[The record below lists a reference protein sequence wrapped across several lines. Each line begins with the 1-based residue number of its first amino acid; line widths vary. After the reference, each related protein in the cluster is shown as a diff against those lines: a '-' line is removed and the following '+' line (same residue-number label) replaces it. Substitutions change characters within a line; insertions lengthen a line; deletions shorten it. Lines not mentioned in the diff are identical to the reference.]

1 MISVIVPV
9 YNTER
14 YVGQCI
20 ESVLASAYNDF
31 ELILVNDGSTDRSIE
46 VCRKYREQDCRIR
59 LIEQK
64 HMGVSIARNRGLR
77 ESRGEWIVFV
87 DSDDLISPDFLYL
100 ASRREYGEYDLL
112 LFDFVCLQEKRQ
124 PFIGARRCAF
134 KHYEEGRYKVRY
146 FEYADREEMLR
157 HLLNMQQIVKGGK
170 TSLCS
175 PCAKVYRKSVIEHY
189 SIQFPEDIAIGED
202 RIYNIEYFMRSNLCI
217 YVQKPVYLVR
227 NRPGSTMRGFC
238 ADYLS
243 MDTRYQER
251 LEGIIKREG
260 MLPLLKRAYYNSV
273 LMSMADVLI
282 RGIFH
287 PESTRTDAENRMLC
301 RKMEKNR
308 IYQRAMKEFWKTGRM
323 PRRVLLLF
331 YRLRCYRMVKL
342 MCRVSRWILFGE

>member
-46 VCRKYREQDCRIR
+46 VCRKYREQDRRIR

-100 ASRREYGEYDLL
+100 ASKREYGEYDLL
-112 LFDFVCLQEKRQ
+112 LFDFMRPPKSMWLPVKTSYYKYHY
-124 PFIGARRCAF
+124 FGAEDKTELLKC
-134 KHYEEGRYKVRY
+134 
-146 FEYADREEMLR
+146 
-157 HLLNMQQIVKGGK
+157 LLNMRQLVKGGN

-175 PCAKVYRKSVIEHY
+175 PCAKVYKKSFAERY
-189 SIQFPEDIAIGED
+189 SIQFPADIAVGED
-202 RIYNIEYFMRSNLCI
+202 RIFNIKYLLRLGTCM

-227 NRPGSTMRGFC
+227 SRPDSAMRSFSGEFLTN
-238 ADYLS
+238 D
-243 MDTRYQER
+243 MRYQEQ
-251 LEGIIKREG
+251 LEEILKSER
-260 MLPLLKRAYYNSV
+260 MLPLLNQSYENSV
-273 LMSMADVLI
+273 LTNMADVLV

-287 PESTRTDAENRMLC
+287 PENPEQDAEKHRMC
-301 RKMEKNR
+301 RQMEKNR
-308 IYQRAMKEFWKTGRM
+308 IYRGAMRSFWKTGRM

-331 YRLRCYRMVKL
+331 YKFKCYRVVEVI
-342 MCRVSRWILFGE
+342 CRVSHWFLKEKGAAET